1 MKKYSTP
8 LAIKEGNTSQ
18 NIPEIPSHPSQT
30 GYYQNKIKQ
39 TITNTDKVLGG
50 RGKEPHDGRSVNT
63 QLAGM

>member
-18 NIPEIPSHPSQT
+18 NIPEITSHPSQT

-39 TITNTDKVLGG
+39 TIILTRFWEVEG
-50 RGKEPHDGRSVNT
+50 RNPTMVEV
-63 QLAGM
+63 